1 MSSQVNFTP
10 SKRRIDVTGW
20 EMGCP
25 VYVPAA
31 PTSPIIW
38 TSHSW
43 SGRAGSGTVE
53 SWIGSVSESTK
64 IKKKKRINTHFHCV
78 FRNWNGTGP
87 NQNQFEF
94 VLFHNDAIVEEV
106 LRLAWTC
113 LISRLFK
120 NKTQADVD
128 IRELNTIRTT

>member
-1 MSSQVNFTP
+1 MNFTP

-64 IKKKKRINTHFHCV
+64 IKKKKKTHKHIFTACLE
-78 FRNWNGTGP
+78 TGMG
-87 NQNQFEF
+87 
-94 VLFHNDAIVEEV
+94 
-106 LRLAWTC
+106 
-113 LISRLFK
+113 
-120 NKTQADVD
+120 QA
-128 IRELNTIRTT
+128 RTRTSSSSFSSIMTPS